1 MEGLFV
7 QMKIVFF
14 YRSLKIDIEVFMNH
28 IGFRIFTLILILVD
42 VIVVIIDLTDA
53 GNREAVE
60 VVTLIIVIYFVCE
73 VNLRLLV
80 KG

>member
-1 MEGLFV
+1 
-7 QMKIVFF
+7 
-14 YRSLKIDIEVFMNH
+14 MNH